1 MGKTNRDKKKF
12 QSPMHTLNP
21 EAFIK
26 FAEDVRPKSSEP
38 KKKNPRSNSKRQ
50 AIKNGW

>member
-12 QSPMHTLNP
+12 HAPNTLNP
-21 EAFIK
+21 EAFVK
-26 FAEDVRPKSSEP
+26 FAEDIRRQASATKP
-38 KKKNPRSNSKRQ
+38 KNPRSNAKRQ

>member
-12 QSPMHTLNP
+12 QSPNTLNP

-26 FAEDVRPKSSEP
+26 LAEDARRQPSEP
-38 KKKNPRSNSKRQ
+38 KKKNPRATSKRQ
-50 AIKNGW
+50 SIRNGW